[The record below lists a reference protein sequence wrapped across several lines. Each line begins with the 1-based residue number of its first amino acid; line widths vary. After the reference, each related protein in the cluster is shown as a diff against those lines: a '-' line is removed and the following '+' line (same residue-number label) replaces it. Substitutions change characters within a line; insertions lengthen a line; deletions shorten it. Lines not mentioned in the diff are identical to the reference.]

1 MNMVQILWNMLY
13 LNLHFKQHNNY
24 LNRLVWELKP
34 TPGLIPGRV
43 FSKPWTVLQ
52 YFFHNF
58 TRQECIKRYRN
69 IIFSYIM
76 AKEPTLSYCYIDKK
90 SKQLVRPVVMFTAFS
105 SLSLWYIFLS
115 SVLIPI
121 ISLTFGW
128 TGIFGIINWL
138 KWFSPLMAEICS
150 ILCDVLAEIQ

>member
-1 MNMVQILWNMLY
+1 MCFVIKSFFFLISPFCFLEGWISAVLRIWTY
-13 LNLHFKQHNNY
+13 HRLNLHFKQHNNY

-58 TRQECIKRYRN
+58 TRQECIKKYRN

-121 ISLTFGW
+121 ISLA
-128 TGIFGIINWL
+128 L
-138 KWFSPLMAEICS
+138 
-150 ILCDVLAEIQ
+150 